1 MTYKRASFGLFAVIT
16 AILCF
21 LAILLSTPWGA
32 QLSFYVVKKVTPIQ
46 IEYGSGALLN
56 DLKLNQLLI
65 DNEQALIKAN
75 DVRLQLHLRCLWKN
89 QLCVDELSI
98 ASLQVDVKEEN
109 SAPTTAI
116 TTKDVAPPASFTL
129 PFTVKMKKFF
139 LGKANLK
146 TQGVEIHV
154 TDFASAL
161 SVNKAAINIDK
172 STLASAHILL
182 SEKSEPPEPV
192 ANSPWPLAAL
202 PELYSP
208 VKLMLKSLTVKKLTV
223 SEKETTGAE
232 NTVLS
237 IVNTIARLSWFKTQ
251 LAIEQLSSTVS
262 SVGDLA
268 LTGKV
273 NFVSPYMVDLTLVSA
288 IKEFELLPQ
297 LNHSNQKTLLQ
308 GNLSQLTT
316 TISSKGALAF
326 EAELSVDAT
335 DADLPY
341 KLIADVT
348 QFTLPDDITKV
359 VTPSTLFLKSEGDLN
374 RHVIDLNSNISGFGY
389 QNAALEFNAIYEQ
402 QTFKINTL
410 HFEDATA
417 NSKLNMTGELLLGQR
432 TVWDVKL
439 DSAGFTLPNIDQ
451 RLSGRVQGN
460 IHSKGFWQEHEWAVK
475 VVDSAIFGEM
485 NEIKLNAKANV
496 DINHMGQLAPSEIF
510 VDYGDIALVLKGYSD
525 ENWHVS
531 GKAQIAKMS
540 NLLADLE
547 GDFSSSFTISGPVK
561 EPEVSL
567 QGQLNNLLFDKLSS
581 DVINVDAQYRPMNQ
595 HQHAV
600 AITSA
605 IISWDQHDIND
616 VKLASKGDLNQQQ
629 FKLVWAGDSS
639 ADLVINSRYEQSTDQ
654 WKIQTEK
661 ALFALDEHTFE
672 PDNPVDFQYNTIENT
687 LAINQHCWLG
697 VDAKLCLN
705 EDSSL
710 KLAQGTLPLAIQL
723 DSELLKPFLPENL
736 LLDGAIDGNIA
747 IGWQPDSM
755 PSVDA
760 TLSISDGDVQINKSG
775 NLHRVLEWQNG
786 QINLTIKNNNMLA
799 NVALFTAD
807 KTEMLSANTSISFAD
822 NRIVES
828 QVTINDFNLSPLQF
842 LAPELT
848 TFEGMLNTKLTV
860 AGDFDKPIINGDLNV
875 TNGKAKIL
883 GNINTLEAINMAVNF
898 KGQQGVISGGLNI
911 NNAAATLKGEID
923 WQSELQGQLNFDGEL
938 LKFSV
943 PPDLTVTVSPHLIA
957 QINASELKLSG
968 RVEVLEG
975 KLSINKLPQG
985 SVSLSDDVIIV
996 NDEGE
1001 QVANEK
1007 PFDIFTNIRVVIADA
1022 FKVEGQGFVGRLG
1035 GELQVSQQPHQP
1047 LQLFGS
1053 LKIPEGRY
1061 RAYGQDLSMTKGNI
1075 SFNGQVNNPYVSL
1088 QATRSI
1094 EKENIIVGIDAS
1106 GFANSLNIKLFSKP
1120 VMQQSETLSY
1130 LVRGRGLDAETG
1142 DSNTAIGVALG
1153 TAITNF
1159 SGVLTQI
1166 EKLPLI
1172 NRIEI
1177 DGDEKQASIAG
1188 YLGDKVYIKYGIG
1201 IMEPINELTVRFYL
1215 LSRLWVETVS
1225 GLENSADI
1233 YYSFDIK

>member
-32 QLSFYVVKKVTPIQ
+32 QLSFYVVKNVSPIQ

-65 DNEQALIKAN
+65 DNEQAFIKAKE
-75 DVRLQLHLRCLWKN
+75 VRLQLHLRCLWKN

-98 ASLQVDVKEEN
+98 GSLQVDVKEES
-109 SAPTTAI
+109 SAPAAAKTAKEEI
-116 TTKDVAPPASFTL
+116 PPANFAL

-139 LGKANLK
+139 LGQAHIK
-146 TQGVEIHV
+146 TQDLELNV
-154 TDFASAL
+154 TDFTSAL

-182 SEKSEPPEPV
+182 SEKSAPIEPV

-223 SEKETTGAE
+223 SEKESTGAE
-232 NTVLS
+232 NNILS
-237 IVNTIARLSWFKTQ
+237 IENTIARLSWFKTQ
-251 LAIEQLSSTVS
+251 LSIEQLSSTVS

-288 IKEFELLPQ
+288 IKNFELLPQ
-297 LNHSNQKTLLQ
+297 LNHSNQQVLLQ
-308 GNLSQLTT
+308 GDLSQLATT
-316 TISSKGALAF
+316 VTSKGALAL
-326 EAELSVDAT
+326 EAELLVDVT
-335 DADLPY
+335 HADLPY

-348 QFTLPDDITKV
+348 EFTLPDDITKV
-359 VTPSTLFLKSEGDLN
+359 VTPSTLFLKSEGDIN
-374 RHVIDLNSNISGFGY
+374 RQVIDLNSSISGFGY
-389 QNAALEFNAIYEQ
+389 QSAALELDAVYEQ
-402 QTFKINTL
+402 QTLKINTL
-410 HFEDATA
+410 HFEDTTA
-417 NSKLNMTGELLLGQR
+417 NSKIDMTGELLLGQR

-439 DSAGFTLPNIDQ
+439 DSPGFTLPNIDQ

-460 IHSKGFWQEHEWAVK
+460 IHSKGFWQEHEWSVR
-475 VVDSAIFGEM
+475 VVDSTVLGEI
-485 NEIKLNAKANV
+485 NDVKLNAKANV
-496 DINHMGQLAPSEIF
+496 DINQTGQLAPSEIF
-510 VDYGDIALVLKGYSD
+510 VDYGDIALNLKGYSD
-525 ENWHVS
+525 ESWHVN
-531 GKAQIAKMS
+531 GTVKVAKMS
-540 NLLADLE
+540 NLVADLE
-547 GDFSSSFTISGPVK
+547 GDFSSSFTVSGPVK
-561 EPEVSL
+561 EPEISL

-595 HQHAV
+595 HQHTV
-600 AITSA
+600 AITSTR
-605 IISWDQHDIND
+605 ISWDQHDIND
-616 VKLASKGDLNQQQ
+616 VNLASNGDLNQQQ
-629 FKLVWAGDSS
+629 LKLVWAGDSS

-654 WKIQTEK
+654 WKIQAEK
-661 ALFALDEHTFE
+661 ALFALDEHVFE
-672 PDNPVDFQYNTIENT
+672 PNKPINFQYNTTANT

-705 EDSSL
+705 QDTSL
-710 KLAQGTLPLAIQL
+710 KLAQGELPLAIQL

-736 LLDGAIDGNIA
+736 LLDGALDGNIA
-747 IGWQPDSM
+747 IGWQPNGM
-755 PSVDA
+755 PSIEA
-760 TLSISDGDVQINKSG
+760 KLSMSNGDVQINKSG
-775 NLHRVLEWQNG
+775 SLHRVLEWQNG
-786 QINLTIKNNNMLA
+786 LINLAINNNNMSA
-799 NVALFTAD
+799 NVALFTVD
-807 KTEMLSANTSISFAD
+807 QTEMLTANTSISFAD

-828 QVTINDFNLSPLQF
+828 QLTINDFNLSPLQF

-848 TFEGMLNTKLTV
+848 TFEGMLNTKLTI
-860 AGDFDKPIINGDLNV
+860 AGDFDKPIINGGIKV

-883 GNINTLEAINMAVNF
+883 GNINTLDAINMAVNF
-898 KGQQGVISGGLNI
+898 TGQQGVVSGGLNI
-911 NNAAATLKGEID
+911 NNAAASLKGEID
-923 WQSELQGQLNFDGEL
+923 WQSELQGQLNLDGEL

-943 PPDLTVTVSPHLIA
+943 PPDLTITVSPHLVA
-957 QINASELKLSG
+957 QIKASELKLSG
-968 RVEVLEG
+968 RVEVIEG
-975 KLSINKLPQG
+975 KLAINKLPQG

-996 NDEGE
+996 NDNGE

-1007 PFDIFTNIRVVIADA
+1007 AFDIFTNIRVVIADA

-1075 SFNGQVNNPYVSL
+1075 SFNGPVNNPYVSL

-1106 GFANSLNIKLFSKP
+1106 GLANSLNIKLFSKP